1 MSSDISGT
9 ISHEAP
15 PTSPDR
21 SAKDAWRALRILS
34 EFVTG
39 FERMVALGPA
49 VTFFGSARIKQGH
62 QYYQLARETARLV
75 AEKGFVIATGGGP
88 GLMEAANRGAQ
99 EAGGASCGVRIEMPL
114 EPENPYIDPRYSI
127 ILRYFF
133 VRKVLLVRYAR
144 AYVILPGGFG
154 TLDELFE
161 VLTLMQASRIRSF
174 PVFLMGKKYWQGLLK
189 WVEETVHAEGCVRME
204 ELNFLQI
211 TDDPK
216 DVVEGIV
223 RWHELHHQVE
233 NF

>member
-1 MSSDISGT
+1 MSSDTQTSF
-9 ISHEAP
+9 SHEAP

-49 VTFFGSARIKQGH
+49 VTFFGSARIKQDNP
-62 QYYQLARETARLV
+62 YYQLARETARLV
-75 AEKGFVIATGGGP
+75 AEKGFVVATGGGP

-99 EAGGASCGVRIEMPL
+99 DVNGASCGVRIEMPL
-114 EPENPYIDPRYSI
+114 EPENPYIDSRYSI

-161 VLTLMQASRIRSF
+161 VLTLMQASRIRKF
-174 PVFLMGKKYWQGLLK
+174 PVFLMGAKYWSGLLN
-189 WVEETVHAEGCVRME
+189 WVKETMHAEGCIKME
-204 ELNFLQI
+204 ELNFLTI
-211 TDDPK
+211 TDNPQ